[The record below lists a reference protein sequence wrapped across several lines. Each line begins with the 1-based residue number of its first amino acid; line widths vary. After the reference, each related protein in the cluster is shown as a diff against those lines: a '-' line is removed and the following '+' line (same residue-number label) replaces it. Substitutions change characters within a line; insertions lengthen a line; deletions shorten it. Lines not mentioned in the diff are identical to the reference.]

1 MPESTPPSALFK
13 GRPSVALTAAVTVL
27 AATAC
32 GQPATRDTGGSAGY
46 TLSASTPVAKGDIDS
61 FSWSTYAEPP
71 TLDYIYAFDYPQ
83 NMILSNVC
91 ESLMRW
97 TPQLGLEPGLAS
109 AVKQPDPRTFVYRIR
124 PGVRFHSG
132 GEVSADDV
140 VYSLRRHLDAGLG
153 SYWAKSFDRVA
164 SIDKSGPMEVTV
176 RLKRPDSQFNQWMA
190 TSAGTVVNPRA
201 VEAKG
206 ENYGNPDGG
215 VDCTGPYR
223 LGTWR
228 KGESIE
234 IDRFAGYWGKPAKAA
249 KVGFRFI
256 TDPAA
261 RTNAMLTGEVDGG
274 YLIGPDSYAGL
285 TRSGKGTLYFGK
297 SLTTVNLAFTNLKGT
312 LGDVRV
318 RRALSLALDREGFIK
333 TGLQAVGSPAAAPAP
348 RDAWQNGP
356 SLPPVKRDLAAA
368 KELIRQAGATGKKIT
383 IATSPIGSDVSLLAT
398 AAQAAGTG
406 IGLDVELKTIAP
418 DAYTAL
424 FSDPKARA
432 AVDLFPCTY
441 YLSITDPLA
450 NYSIFRSD
458 GFENYM
464 GYSGPA
470 YDALVDQAVAEYD
483 PAKRAALTARLQEKV
498 TEQVLWIP
506 VAEWPTSLFLG
517 KRITGAPTSIAYM
530 YYPWAADVGAAG

>member
-1 MPESTPPSALFK
+1 MRIA
-13 GRPSVALTAAVTVL
+13 ALTALAFMAVACGG
-27 AATAC
+27 AAT
-32 GQPATRDTGGSAGY
+32 PHSTAGTSF
-46 TLSASTPVAKGDIDS
+46 TLSPTTPPAKGEIDG
-61 FSWSTYAEPP
+61 FTWSVYAEPP

-97 TPQLGLEPGLAS
+97 TPQLGLEPGLAQE
-109 AVKQPDPRTFVYRIR
+109 VKQPDAKTFVYRIR
-124 PGVRFHSG
+124 PGVKYHGG
-132 GEVSADDV
+132 GEVTADDV
-140 VYSLRRHLDAGLG
+140 VFSLRRHLDTALG

-164 SIDKSGPMEVTV
+164 SIGKSGPMEVTV

-201 VEAKG
+201 VQAKG
-206 ENYGNPDGG
+206 RDYGNPDGG
-215 VDCTGPYR
+215 ADCTGPYR
-223 LGTWR
+223 LGPWR
-228 KGESIE
+228 KGESIAL
-234 IDRFAGYWGKPAKAA
+234 DRFPGYWGKGAKARQ
-249 KVGFRFI
+249 VTFRFI

-274 YLIGPDSYAGL
+274 YLIAPDSYAGL
-285 TRSGKGTLYFGK
+285 RAGGKGTLYFGK

-312 LGDVRV
+312 LSDVRV
-318 RRALSLALDREGFIK
+318 RRALSLALDRDGFVK
-333 TGLQAVGSPAAAPAP
+333 TGLQGVGSVAAAPAP
-348 RDAWQNGP
+348 RDAWPRQTAAPAGA
-356 SLPPVKRDLAAA
+356 KRDVAAA

-383 IATSPIGSDVSLLAT
+383 VATSPIGTDVSLLAT
-398 AAQAAGTG
+398 AVQAAGTE

-418 DAYTAL
+418 DTYTAL

-450 NYSIFRSD
+450 SYSIFRSD

-464 GYSGPA
+464 GYADPA

-483 PAKRAALTARLQEKV
+483 PVKRAALTAGLGRKEA
-498 TEQVLWIP
+498 EQVLWIP
-506 VAEWPTSLFLG
+506 VAEWPTSLYLSR
-517 KRITGAPTSIAYM
+517 RITGAPTSIAYM